1 MSWFLMLAGLMLMIC
16 RESGALSSDWK
27 TIFLGISFALIN
39 IAFSIT
45 CNIHGR
51 MVTEPSQITRYLTCS
66 LVFGDQFSPGQKHAM
81 NTLPYEHV
89 LRNTLF

>member
-39 IAFSIT
+39 IAFSIA
-45 CNIHGR
+45 CNNIYKNEAR
-51 MVTEPSQITRYLTCS
+51 IVNLEEEIAKLKEYS
-66 LVFGDQFSPGQKHAM
+66 KKEK
-81 NTLPYEHV
+81 NK
-89 LRNTLF
+89 

>member
-45 CNIHGR
+45 CNNIYKNEAR
-51 MVTEPSQITRYLTCS
+51 I
-66 LVFGDQFSPGQKHAM
+66 M
-81 NTLPYEHV
+81 NLEEDV
-89 LRNTLF
+89 SKLKEDSKKEKNQ

>member
-1 MSWFLMLAGLMLMIC
+1 MTNNAMSWFLMLAGLMLMIC

-45 CNIHGR
+45 CDNIYKNEAR
-51 MVTEPSQITRYLTCS
+51 IVNLEEEIAKLKEYI
-66 LVFGDQFSPGQKHAM
+66 K
-81 NTLPYEHV
+81 NKEK
-89 LRNTLF
+89 

>member
-16 RESGALSSDWK
+16 RESGALSSEWK

-45 CNIHGR
+45 CNNIYKNETR
-51 MVTEPSQITRYLTCS
+51 IMNLEEEVTKLKEYS
-66 LVFGDQFSPGQKHAM
+66 KK
-81 NTLPYEHV
+81 EK
-89 LRNTLF
+89 

>member
-16 RESGALSSDWK
+16 KESGALSSEWK

-45 CNIHGR
+45 CNNIYKN
-51 MVTEPSQITRYLTCS
+51 ETRI
-66 LVFGDQFSPGQKHAM
+66 M
-81 NTLPYEHV
+81 NLEEEVAKLKEYSKKEK
-89 LRNTLF
+89 

>member
-16 RESGALSSDWK
+16 RESGALSSEWK

-45 CNIHGR
+45 CNNIYKNEAR
-51 MVTEPSQITRYLTCS
+51 IVNLEEEIAKLK
-66 LVFGDQFSPGQKHAM
+66 GDSK
-81 NTLPYEHV
+81 NKEK
-89 LRNTLF
+89 

>member
-1 MSWFLMLAGLMLMIC
+1 MSWFLMLTGLMLMIC

-45 CNIHGR
+45 CNNIYKN
-51 MVTEPSQITRYLTCS
+51 ETRI
-66 LVFGDQFSPGQKHAM
+66 M
-81 NTLPYEHV
+81 NLEEEIAKLKEYSKNKEK
-89 LRNTLF
+89 

>member
-16 RESGALSSDWK
+16 RESGALSSEWK

-45 CNIHGR
+45 CNNIYKN
-51 MVTEPSQITRYLTCS
+51 ETRI
-66 LVFGDQFSPGQKHAM
+66 M
-81 NTLPYEHV
+81 NLEEEIAKLKEYSKNKEK
-89 LRNTLF
+89 

>member
-16 RESGALSSDWK
+16 RESGALSSEWK

-45 CNIHGR
+45 CNNIYKNEAR
-51 MVTEPSQITRYLTCS
+51 IVNLEEEIAKLK
-66 LVFGDQFSPGQKHAM
+66 GDSK
-81 NTLPYEHV
+81 NKDK
-89 LRNTLF
+89 

>member
-39 IAFSIT
+39 IAFSIM
-45 CNIHGR
+45 CNNVYKNEVRI
-51 MVTEPSQITRYLTCS
+51 VNLEEEIAKLKEYI
-66 LVFGDQFSPGQKHAM
+66 K
-81 NTLPYEHV
+81 NKEK
-89 LRNTLF
+89 

>member
-45 CNIHGR
+45 CNNIYKNEAR
-51 MVTEPSQITRYLTCS
+51 I
-66 LVFGDQFSPGQKHAM
+66 M
-81 NTLPYEHV
+81 NLEEEIAKLKEYIKNKEK
-89 LRNTLF
+89 